1 MKNENKRK
9 TLSFRCTDDEQKII
23 RQNADRENLSLSN
36 YMVHSCLHN
45 SSASNNTKEIIAVL
59 VQIENLIIKLKNDE
73 LNKRIFIKKSMEEL
87 QKIWFILK

>member
-45 SSASNNTKEIIAVL
+45 SSASNHTKEIIAVL

>member
-45 SSASNNTKEIIAVL
+45 GSASNNTKEIITVL

-73 LNKRIFIKKSMEEL
+73 LKKRIFIKKLMEEL

>member
-45 SSASNNTKEIIAVL
+45 SSASNNTKEIIAV
-59 VQIENLIIKLKNDE
+59 
-73 LNKRIFIKKSMEEL
+73 
-87 QKIWFILK
+87 